1 MSAEK
6 TILLVDDN
14 VVQAAIRQT
23 ILKRAGYFVVTA
35 LDPKRALEMLVE
47 DNLPSG
53 IELVITDHVMPGM
66 SGTKFVSELRT
77 HFPKLPVLVV
87 TGMLEAGDQYLG
99 LDVTFRVKP
108 LPPEQLI
115 DCVRTM
121 LLDPQPSQIPSAES
135 ADEAIPAAR

>member
-1 MSAEK
+1 MAAEK

-35 LDPKRALEMLVE
+35 LDPRRALEMLGE
-47 DNLPSG
+47 DNLPTEV
-53 IELVITDHVMPGM
+53 ELVITDHVMPGM

-77 HFPKLPVLVV
+77 RFPKLPVLVV
-87 TGMLEAGDQYLG
+87 TGMQEAGEQYLG

-108 LPPEQLI
+108 LPPEQLL
-115 DCVRTM
+115 DCVRG
-121 LLDPQPSQIPSAES
+121 LIVAPQVASAGTVGEVVQ
-135 ADEAIPAAR
+135 AAR

>member
-1 MSAEK
+1 MPAEK

-35 LDPKRALEMLVE
+35 LDPTRALEMLVE
-47 DNLPSG
+47 DHFPSE

-77 HFPKLPVLVV
+77 HFPKLPVLVI
-87 TGMLEAGDQYLG
+87 TGMQEAGDQYLG

-108 LPPEQLI
+108 LPPEQLLE
-115 DCVRTM
+115 CVRAM
-121 LLDPQPSQIPSAES
+121 LLDPQPSQIPSSEGS
-135 ADEAIPAAR
+135 GEIIQAAR

>member
-1 MSAEK
+1 MPAEK

-23 ILKRAGYFVVTA
+23 ILKRAGYVVVIA
-35 LDPKRALEMLVE
+35 LDPRQALDMLAE
-47 DNLPSG
+47 DSLPSKVK
-53 IELVITDHVMPGM
+53 LVITDHVMPGM

-87 TGMLEAGDQYLG
+87 TGMQEAGEQYLG

-108 LPPEQLI
+108 LPPEQLL
-115 DCVRTM
+115 DSVRRM
-121 LLDPQPSQIPSAES
+121 LLASQTPQIPSSEGTG
-135 ADEAIPAAR
+135 EIIQAAR